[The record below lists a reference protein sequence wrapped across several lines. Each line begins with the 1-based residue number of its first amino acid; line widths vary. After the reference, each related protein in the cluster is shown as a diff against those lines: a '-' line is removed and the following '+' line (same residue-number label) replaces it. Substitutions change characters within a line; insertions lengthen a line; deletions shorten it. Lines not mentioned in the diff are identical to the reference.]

1 MRVVKQAKNRK
12 ENQIQAANK
21 IMTLFLK
28 DTHAYLKDKSLKN
41 SALLSTIQRINRTYQ
56 RLFEAVDKKKENLTQ
71 RLFIYEYR
79 KIRNDTATD
88 AMAED
93 QFKRVPAAH
102 QFLKSLLVHQANARV
117 LLFGL
122 FVGLRNS
129 LDVGSFQ
136 LFHELYKSIRDKQ

>member
-1 MRVVKQAKNRK
+1 MTVSQQARGDLGVKVVKQAKNRK

-21 IMTLFLK
+21 IMNVFLK
-28 DTHAYLKDKSLKN
+28 DTHAYLKDKSVKN

-56 RLFEAVDKKKENLTQ
+56 RLFDAVDKKKENLTQ

-93 QFKRVPAAH
+93 QFKRVDSA
-102 QFLKSLLVHQANARV
+102 
-117 LLFGL
+117 
-122 FVGLRNS
+122 
-129 LDVGSFQ
+129 
-136 LFHELYKSIRDKQ
+136 